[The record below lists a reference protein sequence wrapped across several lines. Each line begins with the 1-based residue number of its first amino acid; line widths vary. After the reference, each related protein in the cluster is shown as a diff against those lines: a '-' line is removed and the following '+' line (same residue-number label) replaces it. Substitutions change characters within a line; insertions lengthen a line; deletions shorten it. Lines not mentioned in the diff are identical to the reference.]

1 MEETVEGELQDLRQS
16 LVEKEERIKRLV
28 GENITLVTEN
38 MKLAY
43 EAKWLRNRVEFLELY
58 GKGYTFNGMVES
70 KEDYI
75 VVLIKKGKSF
85 DRN

>member
-1 MEETVEGELQDLRQS
+1 MKEAVDRELQDLRQS

-43 EAKWLRNRVEFLELY
+43 EATWLRKRVEFLEIY
-58 GKGYTFNGMVES
+58 GKGYMLNGMMES
-70 KEDYI
+70 KGHYM
-75 VVLIKKGKSF
+75 VVLIKKVGY
-85 DRN
+85 NGNN

>member
-1 MEETVEGELQDLRQS
+1 MEESVDSELQS
-16 LVEKEERIKRLV
+16 LKQNLAEKEERIKRLV

-43 EAKWLRNRVEFLELY
+43 DVKWLRNRVEFLELY
-58 GKGYTFNGMVES
+58 GKGYMINGLMES
-70 KEDYI
+70 QGEYM

-85 DRN
+85 EKN